1 VLRAC
6 NTSVHSRDAPLPAP
20 KLQYLART
28 QVQRVK
34 SKRMSAIAAQ
44 DVFQRRSRGLALQR
58 EGNGRALPRL
68 GVVVLS
74 SFTVDPAAPL
84 LIEALERAGLYGDIQ
99 LGDFGQIE
107 QAILDSNSILY
118 RARPDIVV
126 LIPAAED
133 LLAPLFARPSQF
145 SAADAD
151 ALAESQA
158 ASLSRSIEVLLER
171 LPTVSCYVVAFGP
184 QHAPAEYVLDP
195 RSPQRGQA
203 AVESWL
209 AKVRG
214 LSALSPRVIVVDWD
228 WHTRRIGTAACHDPR
243 LWFLARMRLSP
254 VGLAAMADL
263 IVNHV
268 RAARGHPYKVV
279 ALDLD
284 NTLWG
289 GVVGEV
295 GLQGIELG
303 EEGLGLAFQEFQR
316 ELLKLHDAGI
326 LLTIASKNNPDDA
339 LEALRDHPSMVLRR
353 EHFAAVRINW
363 QDKATNLRELAEEL
377 NLGIDSF
384 VFLDDNPVEREW
396 LKRAL
401 PAVLVP
407 DLPSDP
413 VDRPGFLR
421 QVPALQ
427 RVTLTEADR
436 IRAETYALQ
445 GQRAELRSSA
455 SSFEEFLASL
465 EQEVTVEPLQA
476 QTLARAAQMCQRTNQ
491 FNLTTRRY
499 TAADLERMIDAEDTE
514 AYVLAIKD
522 RFGDNGITGL
532 GILKLNSDSAE
543 IDSLLLSCRVLGRKI
558 EDAFLHVLAERAR
571 ERGVRHLV
579 GRYVPTPKNGQ
590 VASLYPDRGFAVTGD
605 GVFRLD
611 LAQQRLGPPP
621 QIVIKVEAGES
632 VAHS

>member
-1 VLRAC
+1 V
-6 NTSVHSRDAPLPAP
+6 NNIS
-20 KLQYLART
+20 
-28 QVQRVK
+28 
-34 SKRMSAIAAQ
+34 AQ
-44 DVFQRRSRGLALQR
+44 DVFRRRSRGLALQR
-58 EGNGRALPRL
+58 EGSSNGLPKV

-74 SFTVDPAAPL
+74 SFTVDPLSPL
-84 LIEALERAGLYGDIQ
+84 LTEALERAGLYGEIQ

-107 QAILDSNSILY
+107 QAILDPGSVLY
-118 RARPDIVV
+118 RACPGIVV

-145 SAADAD
+145 ATADAD

-158 ASLSRSIEVLLER
+158 ASLARSIEVLLER
-171 LPTVSCYVVAFGP
+171 LPTATCYVVACGP

-195 RSPQRGQA
+195 RSPQRGQT
-203 AVESWL
+203 AVESLL
-209 AKVRG
+209 AKVRE
-214 LSALSPRVIVVDWD
+214 LSALSPRAVVVDWD
-228 WHTRRIGTAACHDPR
+228 WYTRRTGTAAFHDPR
-243 LWFLARMRLSP
+243 LWYLARMRLSP

-279 ALDLD
+279 VLDLD

-303 EEGLGLAFQEFQR
+303 EEQLGLAFREFQR
-316 ELLKLHDAGI
+316 ELLKLHDAGV
-326 LLTIASKNNPDDA
+326 LLAIASKNNPDDA
-339 LEALRDHPSMVLRR
+339 LEVFREHPSMVLKR

-363 QDKATNLRELAEEL
+363 QDKATNVRELAEEL
-377 NLGIDSF
+377 NLGVDSF

-396 LKRAL
+396 LRRAL

-407 DLPSDP
+407 ELPLDP
-413 VDRPGFLR
+413 VERPGFLR
-421 QVPALQ
+421 ALPAFQ

-436 IRAETYALQ
+436 IRAESYAVQ
-445 GQRAELRSSA
+445 AQRAEVRSSA

-499 TAADLERMIDAEDTE
+499 TAADLEGKLRSPETDV
-514 AYVLAIKD
+514 YVVAVKD
-522 RFGDNGITGL
+522 RFGDSGITGV
-532 GILKLNSDSAE
+532 GILRVSGDSAE
-543 IDSLLLSCRVLGRKI
+543 VDSMLLSCRVLGRKV
-558 EDAFLHVLAERAR
+558 EDVLLHVLAERAR
-571 ERGVRHLV
+571 ERGARYLV
-579 GRYVPTPKNGQ
+579 GRYLPTAKNGQ
-590 VASLYPDRGFAVTGD
+590 VASFYSERGFEAVGD
-605 GVFRLD
+605 GVFRCD
-611 LAQQRLGPPP
+611 LAEQTLEAPPHT
-621 QIVIKVEAGES
+621 VVRVLAG
-632 VAHS
+632 A